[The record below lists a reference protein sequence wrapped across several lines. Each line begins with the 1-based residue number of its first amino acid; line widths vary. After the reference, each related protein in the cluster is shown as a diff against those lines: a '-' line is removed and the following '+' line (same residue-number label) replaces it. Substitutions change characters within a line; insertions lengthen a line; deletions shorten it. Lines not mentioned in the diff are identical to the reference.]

1 MVALGADDRSVSIWQ
16 TKFAR
21 PLIVAKEVF
30 ERQIMDL
37 SWQVNYLFEVI
48 VSEFLFSG
56 PETDL
61 RYTLLLPMELSQS
74 STLILMS

>member
-61 RYTLLLPMELSQS
+61 LYTLLLPMELSQS
-74 STLILMS
+74 LTLILMS